1 VNMIE
6 ERPLHVLGISG
17 SLRVDSYN
25 TALLRAAAELLPP
38 GMTLEITDLAGI
50 PLFNQDE
57 ENPFPEEVARLRARI
72 AAADALL
79 FATPEYNSSISG
91 VLKNALDWASRAP
104 DMPLAGKPA
113 ALMGASTGVF
123 GTARAQL
130 HLRQVLA
137 HLGALVLTKPEVMV
151 MRAADAFDEQ
161 GRLVNEVTRG
171 FLGQLLVELAQW
183 TRLVSAR

>member
-1 VNMIE
+1 
-6 ERPLHVLGISG
+6 
-17 SLRVDSYN
+17 
-25 TALLRAAAELLPP
+25 
-38 GMTLEITDLAGI
+38 
-50 PLFNQDE
+50 
-57 ENPFPEEVARLRARI
+57 
-72 AAADALL
+72 
-79 FATPEYNSSISG
+79 
-91 VLKNALDWASRAP
+91 
-104 DMPLAGKPA
+104 MPLAGKPA

-137 HLGALVLTKPEVMV
+137 HLGTLVLTKPEVMV